1 MRRTGRLRVGQ
12 RFAVVISILSVLL
25 AVGVLVAADA
35 SRDLADSRERVV
47 DRIDPALVDALRLQK
62 ALLDQETGVRGFV
75 IAGNPLFLEP
85 YLVGRR
91 DERASSARLRT
102 LIADEPALAGAAAA
116 LARVEALAT
125 DWRDGHARP
134 AIRGRRTKTKA
145 DDVNVGGG
153 RVLFDRVR
161 TGLDTLQAELNVTRA
176 KARDELRGSSSDLN
190 RVLFLVAAILA
201 AGGVGAVLF
210 VRRGITLPIASLA
223 REVRR
228 VADGDYGRAIQARG
242 PRDVVE
248 LGADVDSMRD
258 RIVQEL
264 TAVRAIQEDLE
275 RSNAEL
281 EQFAYVASH
290 DLQEPLRKVA
300 SFTQMLQRR
309 YEGQLDER
317 ADQYIFFAVDG
328 AKRMQ
333 ELINDLLAFSRVGRV
348 LRDQKAVNLQE
359 IIDRA
364 LTDLSAAIE
373 ASGARVEIVGTPPTV
388 TVDPG
393 LMALVFQ
400 NLVGNAVKFGV
411 EGQAPVVRI
420 EIGDVGTDGTCEV
433 AVHDNGIGIE
443 EEYADRIFIIF
454 QRLHPKERYGGTG
467 IGLAMC
473 RKIVEYHG
481 GHIWLDTEDDEA
493 GTTFRFTLP
502 TTAPGRPPA
511 RPDLAP
517 GDETAAPDQHENP
530 DEVPTT

>member
-1 MRRTGRLRVGQ
+1 MSQGGRLRVGQ
-12 RFAVVISILSVLL
+12 RFAVVITVLAL
-25 AVGVLVAADA
+25 LLVVGFVVARDATRKVAAA
-35 SRDLADSRERVV
+35 RERVV
-47 DRIDPALVDALRLQK
+47 DRIDPAQVDALRLEK
-62 ALLDQETGVRGFV
+62 ALLDQESGVRGFV
-75 IAGNPLFLEP
+75 IAGNPLFLRP
-85 YLVGRR
+85 YTTGRR
-91 DERASSARLRT
+91 EQREALTRLRA
-102 LIADEPALAGAAAA
+102 LIDGEPALASTKAA
-116 LARVEALAT
+116 LTTAQARAAEWQVRYAQ
-125 DWRDGHARP
+125 P
-134 AIRGRRTKTKA
+134 AIRSRRTQGA
-145 DDVNVGGG
+145 AGDVDAAAG
-153 RVLFDRVR
+153 RELFTGVR
-161 TGLDTLQAELNVTRA
+161 TSMDRLEGELQRTRTA
-176 KARDELRGSSSDLN
+176 SRDALRGNADDLN
-190 RVLFLVAAILA
+190 RVLLIVAGLLA
-201 AGGVGAVLF
+201 AGGAGAVVF
-210 VRRGITLPIASLA
+210 IRRGITLPIARLA
-223 REVRR
+223 REARR
-228 VADGDYGRAIQARG
+228 VADGDYERAIQPGG
-242 PRDVVE
+242 PRDLVE
-248 LGADVDSMRD
+248 LAGDVDSMRR
-258 RIVQEL
+258 RIVEEL

-348 LRDQKAVNLQE
+348 QRNQRTVDLRD

-364 LTDLSAAIE
+364 LTDLSGAIE
-373 ASGARVEIVGTPPTV
+373 ASGATVQVHGEPPTV

-411 EGQAPVVRI
+411 EGRAPAVRI
-420 EIGDVGTDGTCEV
+420 DISAPDAEGACEI
-433 AVHDNGIGIE
+433 AVHDDGIGIE
-443 EEYADRIFIIF
+443 DEYADRIFVIF

-481 GHIWLDTEDDEA
+481 GRIWLDTEEGRP

-502 TTAPGRPPA
+502 VAARDLPGRPAGHPT
-511 RPDLAP
+511 PQDHT
-517 GDETAAPDQHENP
+517 E
-530 DEVPTT
+530 EVPIT

>member
-1 MRRTGRLRVGQ
+1 MTRGGRLRVGQ
-12 RFAVVISILSVLL
+12 RFAVVITILSLLL
-25 AVGVLVAADA
+25 ALGIFVAAKA
-35 SRDLADSRERVV
+35 SRTLADSRGRVV
-47 DRIDPALVDALRLQK
+47 DRIDPALVDALRLQNG
-62 ALLDQETGVRGFV
+62 LLDQETGVRGFV

-85 YLVGRR
+85 YLAGRR
-91 DERASSARLRT
+91 AEREASARLQV
-102 LIADEPALAGAAAA
+102 LIADEPALEGAAAA
-116 LARVEALAT
+116 VARVELLAEE
-125 DWRDGHARP
+125 WRDGHARP
-134 AIRGRRTKTKA
+134 AIRGRRTKTTA

-161 TGLDTLQAELNVTRA
+161 VGLDALQAELGRTRVQ
-176 KARDELRGSSSDLN
+176 ARADLRDSANALN
-190 RVLFLVAAILA
+190 RALLIVAALLA
-201 AGGVGAVLF
+201 AGGLGAVVF
-210 VRRGITLPIASLA
+210 VRRGITLPIAGLA

-228 VADGDYGRAIQARG
+228 VADGDYGRAIEARG
-242 PRDVVE
+242 PRDVAE
-248 LGADVDSMRD
+248 LGADVDTMRT
-258 RIVQEL
+258 RIVEEL
-264 TAVRAIQEDLE
+264 TAVRAIQADLE

-348 LRDQKAVNLQE
+348 LRDQREVNLRDV
-359 IIDRA
+359 IDRA
-364 LTDLSAAIE
+364 LTDLAGAIE
-373 ASGARVEIVGTPPTV
+373 ASGATVEINGTPPTV

-400 NLVGNAVKFGV
+400 NLIGNAVKFGV
-411 EGQAPVVRI
+411 EGQTPVVRI
-420 EIGDVGTDGTCEV
+420 DIADPDAEGECEV
-433 AVHDNGIGIE
+433 AIHDNGIGIE
-443 EEYADRIFIIF
+443 DEYADRIFVIF

-481 GHIWLDTEDDEA
+481 GRIWLDTGRDEP

-502 TTAPGRPPA
+502 TTVAGDAAPA
-511 RPDLAP
+511 RPDDAGLPAP
-517 GDETAAPDQHENP
+517 QDHSE
-530 DEVPTT
+530 EVPIT